1 MTKALA
7 DIGPVVLPEPK
18 PTTLRQKVEWRLN
31 RLLSTPPVV
40 QAMPYPTV
48 ELSYWRPERNKAVN
62 FGDELSRTVVELML
76 ARRGATLFDS
86 APRQRQLLSVGSVL
100 HMARDDA
107 AIWGTGLHG
116 NTPQRDHQYSRLDVR
131 AVRGPVTR
139 RFLSDRGIAV
149 PEVYGDPAL
158 LLPALTNGRF
168 KATSEFDVAFVPN
181 LHDMNHVRD
190 TGLAARFPQMNIVDP
205 LRAWDVVVADIL
217 RYRLVLA
224 SSLHGLIV
232 AEAFGI
238 PAIFIRLTEHEPLLK
253 YQDYYGGT
261 GRGLTYAT
269 SIEEGLKRGGV
280 PFDGFD
286 ESKLM
291 AAFPY
296 DLWML

>member
-1 MTKALA
+1 MAFT
-7 DIGPVVLPEPK
+7 DIGPIVLPEPK

-31 RLLSTPPVV
+31 RLLNAPAVV
-40 QAMPYPTV
+40 QSMPYPTV
-48 ELSYWRPERNKAVN
+48 ELSYWRPERNRAVN

-86 APRQRQLLSVGSVL
+86 APKARQLLAVGSVL
-100 HMARDDA
+100 HMATDQA
-107 AIWGTGLHG
+107 VIWGTGLHG
-116 NTPQRDHQYSRLDVR
+116 NTPQRDHRYSGLDVR

-139 RFLSDRGIAV
+139 RFLADRGMEV

-168 KATSEFDVAFVPN
+168 AVTGEIDVGFVPN
-181 LHDMNHVRD
+181 LHDMNHVKKS
-190 TGLAARFPQMNIVDP
+190 GMAARFPTMNIVDP
-205 LRAWDVVVADIL
+205 LRAWDMVVADIL
-217 RYRLVLA
+217 RHRLVLA

-238 PAIFIRLTEHEPLLK
+238 PAIFVRLTDHEPLLK

-261 GRGLTYAT
+261 GRGLTYVKT
-269 SIEEGLKRGGV
+269 IDEGLERGGLG
-280 PFDGFD
+280 FDGFD
-286 ESKLM
+286 ESRLM

-296 DLWML
+296 DIWGIAA